1 MAMLVNTVGVAA
13 QAAAEATGTAVTAG
27 VVAGSTP
34 AMSAAVPMGAEE
46 VSALIAS
53 AAAEHT
59 AQFLS
64 MAGLNLTDHAM
75 FASDIGVSGAI
86 YGATEA
92 VNVASMAL

>member
-1 MAMLVNTVGVAA
+1 MTMLVNTVGVAT

-27 VVAGSTP
+27 VVTGSAP

-46 VSALIAS
+46 VSAMIAS
-53 AAAEHT
+53 SAAEHT

-64 MAGLNLTDHAM
+64 MAGLNIADHAM
-75 FASDIGVSGAI
+75 FATDIGVSGVI